1 MSEEIPKTGTD
12 AVLDMMLIQASQGRT
27 ISEMRREYTDL
38 HTALTQHVLDSAEL
52 HAVAA
57 DILREERDRLARER
71 NAEERSEKVM
81 AWLTTKRGLAVSGVV
96 VAGLSSVLSQY
107 FPWLQAIFDAFTKA
121 AP

>member
-1 MSEEIPKTGTD
+1 MSEEIPKTGAD

-38 HTALTQHVLDSAEL
+38 HAALDKHVLDSAEL

-107 FPWLQAIFDAFTKA
+107 FPWIQAIFDAFTRTT
-121 AP
+121 P